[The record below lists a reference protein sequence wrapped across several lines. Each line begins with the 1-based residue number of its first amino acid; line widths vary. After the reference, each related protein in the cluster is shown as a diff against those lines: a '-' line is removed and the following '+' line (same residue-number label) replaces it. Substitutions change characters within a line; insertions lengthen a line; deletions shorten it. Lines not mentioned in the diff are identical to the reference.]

1 MNLPK
6 VFQNSNIKTNN
17 ISQNV
22 FYSEKNHE
30 NSTSQVIESPYMIE
44 KKINDLFNSSNYVY
58 KLDVLIKTKEDEFKT
73 TIIGRSQKY
82 LITIDNKK
90 IDITSILDIRELSFS
105 FILPKTLVPTSALGS
120 FSCFKT
126 NFSTYSLNSFSV
138 S

>member
-22 FYSEKNHE
+22 FYSEKGQEEINNE
-30 NSTSQVIESPYMIE
+30 VIESPYIIE
-44 KKINDLFNSSNYVY
+44 KKINDLFNSSSYVY
-58 KLDVLIKTKEDEFKT
+58 KLNVLIKTKEDEFKT

-90 IDITSILDIRELSFS
+90 IDITSILDIREL
-105 FILPKTLVPTSALGS
+105 
-120 FSCFKT
+120 
-126 NFSTYSLNSFSV
+126 
-138 S
+138 

>member
-22 FYSEKNHE
+22 FYSEKNQE
-30 NSTSQVIESPYMIE
+30 EVTSQVTQSPYMIE
-44 KKINDLFNSSNYVY
+44 KKINDLFNSSSYVY
-58 KLDVLIKTKEDEFKT
+58 KLNVLIKTKEDEFKT

-90 IDITSILDIRELSFS
+90 IDITSILDIREL
-105 FILPKTLVPTSALGS
+105 
-120 FSCFKT
+120 
-126 NFSTYSLNSFSV
+126 
-138 S
+138 

>member
-30 NSTSQVIESPYMIE
+30 NSTSQVTQSPYMIE

-58 KLDVLIKTKEDEFKT
+58 KLNVLIKTKEDEFKT

-90 IDITSILDIRELSFS
+90 IDITSILDIREL
-105 FILPKTLVPTSALGS
+105 
-120 FSCFKT
+120 
-126 NFSTYSLNSFSV
+126 
-138 S
+138 

>member
-22 FYSEKNHE
+22 FYSEKNPE
-30 NSTSQVIESPYMIE
+30 EVTSQVIESPYMIE
-44 KKINDLFNSSNYVY
+44 KKINDLFNSSSYVY
-58 KLDVLIKTKEDEFKT
+58 KLNVLIKTKEDEFKT

-90 IDITSILDIRELSFS
+90 IDITSILDIREL
-105 FILPKTLVPTSALGS
+105 
-120 FSCFKT
+120 
-126 NFSTYSLNSFSV
+126 
-138 S
+138 